1 MDRRRAPPG
10 MFQNMSENR
19 WTPHTVRHH
28 TEYESAQTLPS
39 TAPNFSAMN
48 SPNLTAGPAPASP
61 ARRLPGRD
69 AATLWSD
76 LLPLCDLLALL
87 VTLSLGVFM
96 QSRGWLFR
104 ATHDNPLALAQAGFS
119 AALLAPFILYDKN
132 FGEISGQHLR
142 NSRISTFLTRFA
154 IFMAIVLVLSQFHRS
169 FAPFSTGVVVAG
181 LAVAFVVTAA
191 VRLAF
196 ARLVLRLHR
205 QGHLTQQVA
214 VFGAGPAGDR
224 LVQVL
229 QRHHPEAITV
239 LGVFDDRMRRP
250 QDAAMPPLG
259 DLERLI
265 ELARVQPLDWI
276 VLTLP
281 ASAET
286 RLAEITQRLAVLQV
300 PIALCPGDLDLDLPV
315 GASARL
321 GGNVA
326 VSMLAD
332 RPLGRRDA
340 LVKGGVDLVVG
351 GLMTLLLLPVL
362 LLIAVVVKLDSPGP
376 AIFRQRRHAVNGQEF
391 DIFKF
396 RTMRWAEA
404 TPGAP
409 LQQTSR
415 QDRRVTAVGR
425 FLRASSLDELPQLFN
440 VMRGEMSLV
449 GPRPHAVNMRTEDR
463 LGHEITQSYAQR
475 NRVKPGITG
484 WAQINGARGATDTT
498 SQLKRRVEL
507 DLHYIDNWS
516 LLLDLRILA
525 RTVKEVVRSSDAY

>member
-1 MDRRRAPPG
+1 
-10 MFQNMSENR
+10 
-19 WTPHTVRHH
+19 
-28 TEYESAQTLPS
+28 
-39 TAPNFSAMN
+39 
-48 SPNLTAGPAPASP
+48 
-61 ARRLPGRD
+61 
-69 AATLWSD
+69 LWSD

-87 VTLSLGVFM
+87 LTLTLGVFM
-96 QSRGWLFR
+96 QTHGWLSA
-104 ATHDNPLALAQAGFS
+104 ATLKNPLELAQASFS
-119 AALLAPFILYDKN
+119 AALLAPFILYDRH
-132 FGEISGQHLR
+132 FGAIPDRHLR
-142 NSRISTFLTRFA
+142 RSRLSTFLTRFA
-154 IFMAIVLVLSQFHRS
+154 LFMAIVLVLSQFHRT
-169 FAPFSTGVVVAG
+169 FAIFSAEVVIAG
-181 LAVAFVVTAA
+181 LSIAFVVTAA

-196 ARLVLRLHR
+196 SRLILRLRR
-205 QGHLTQQVA
+205 QGHLTQHVA

-239 LGVFDDRMRRP
+239 LGVFDDRMTRR
-250 QDAAMPPLG
+250 QDVVMPPLG
-259 DLERLI
+259 DLARLI
-265 ELARVQPLDWI
+265 ALARQQRLDWI

-281 ASAET
+281 ASAEA
-286 RLAEITQRLAVLQV
+286 RLAEITQSLAVLQV
-300 PIALCPGDLDLDLPV
+300 PIALCPADLDLDLPF

-321 GGNVA
+321 GGDVA
-326 VSMLAD
+326 VSLLAD
-332 RPLGRRDA
+332 RPLRRRDE

-351 GLMTLLLLPVL
+351 GLLTLMLLPLL
-362 LLIAVVVKLDSPGP
+362 LLIAAVVKLDSPGP

-391 DIFKF
+391 NIFKF
-396 RTMRWAEA
+396 RTMRWEKVP
-404 TPGAP
+404 PGAA
-409 LQQTSR
+409 LEQTSR
-415 QDRRVTAVGR
+415 QDRRVTPVGR

-463 LGHEITQSYAQR
+463 LGPEITQAYAQR

-525 RTVKEVVRSSDAY
+525 RTFKEVVRSTDAY